1 MIGKKKKKK
10 VAFITASKKK
20 KKINYLMLW
29 LGRDEKQGQR
39 EQRLCTRARAHVVE
53 RPVAAS

>member
-1 MIGKKKKKK
+1 MIGKKKKKRLLL
-10 VAFITASKKK
+10 SQQQKKK
-20 KKINYLMLW
+20 KKINYVMLW

-39 EQRLCTRARAHVVE
+39 EQRLCARARAHVVE